1 MPIDDLPLYPTKK
14 GMRPCAEE
22 IGDPNYRVAIHS
34 HNVLAFSD
42 VHLGSDLVSHAIPDA
57 PRRSRLSAERDRDLS
72 ALLDWYRAHR
82 VAGRPWRLVIG
93 GDFVDFSGMSVMAE
107 AHELVTAP
115 TEEEIAHGLGGAPDH
130 SLAKLRLVMDHH
142 ASVMQSLADFVA
154 AGNQLVIVRGNHD
167 VDWHWDCVQE
177 EFKARLAALA
187 VVAEAS
193 IEFAPWFYYEEG
205 RLYLEHGHQY
215 DSYCSHE
222 HVLYPVAPGD
232 PRRMAQS
239 LSDVLVRYIVRP
251 TRGLMEG
258 GHEKRGVLDYLRFG
272 LSLGVSGALLLLR
285 RFVEA
290 NRALFSLWRDHDGRT
305 AKRSRREAARRMR
318 RLAVAY
324 KISRKRLRA
333 LMKLQHKPATA
344 SLGAIATSL
353 MLDRLA
359 LGTLAVVAAVTLF
372 AFHEHFTLLAPV
384 VGVLA
389 VAVVVSRRI
398 WLVRHT
404 PEPSAE
410 LRERSALVARLFPAA
425 FVVMGHTHL
434 PEMKVTAERTT
445 YVNLG
450 AWAEEESPDGSPPAL
465 PATRTHFVL
474 TSEGE
479 KVAAELRIWDA
490 DGPRPFE
497 AAQS

>member
-1 MPIDDLPLYPTKK
+1 ML
-14 GMRPCAEE
+14 PCAEHSAE
-22 IGDPNYRVAIHS
+22 PNYGVAIHS

-42 VHLGSDLVSHAIPDA
+42 VHLGSDLVSHAFPDA
-57 PRRSRLSAERDRDLS
+57 PRRTRLSEKRDRDLS

-82 VAGRPWRLVIG
+82 VEDRPWRLVIG
-93 GDFVDFSGMSVMAE
+93 GDFIDFSGMSVMAQ
-107 AHELVTAP
+107 AHEIVTEP
-115 TEEEIAHGLGGAPDH
+115 TEEEIAHGLGGAADH
-130 SLAKLRLVMDHH
+130 SLAKLKLVMDHH
-142 ASVMQSLADFVA
+142 ASIMQSLADFVA

-167 VDWHWDCVQE
+167 IDWHWDCVQA
-177 EFKARLAALA
+177 EFKTRLAALA
-187 VVAEAS
+187 QVPDGA

-232 PRRMAQS
+232 PRRMALS

-251 TRGLMEG
+251 TRGLVEG
-258 GHEKRGVLDYLRFG
+258 GHEKKGVLDYFRFG
-272 LSLGVSGALLLLR
+272 LSLGVKGALLLLS

-290 NRALFSLWRDHDGRT
+290 NRALFSLWRDHVGRT
-305 AKRSRREAARRMR
+305 AKKSRREADRRMR
-318 RLAVAY
+318 KLAVAY
-324 KISRKRLRA
+324 RISLKRLRA
-333 LMKLQHKPATA
+333 LMKLQRKPATA

-359 LGTLAVVAAVTLF
+359 LGTLAIVATV
-372 AFHEHFTLLAPV
+372 TLLAFSEHVSLLGPLI
-384 VGVLA
+384 GVLG

-434 PEMKVTAERTT
+434 PEMKTTAERTT

-474 TSEGE
+474 TYDGE
-479 KVAAELRIWDA
+479 NLAAELRIWDS

-497 AAQS
+497 APRV

>member
-1 MPIDDLPLYPTKK
+1 MV
-14 GMRPCAEE
+14 PCAEHPV
-22 IGDPNYRVAIHS
+22 DPDYRVSIHS

-57 PRRSRLSAERDRDLS
+57 PQRSRVSVARDRDLS
-72 ALLDWYRAHR
+72 ALLDWYRTHR
-82 VAGRPWRLVIG
+82 VADRPWRLVIG
-93 GDFVDFSGMSVMAE
+93 GDFIDFSGMSVMADARE
-107 AHELVTAP
+107 IVTEP
-115 TEEEIAHGLGGAPDH
+115 TDEEIAHGLGGAADH

-167 VDWHWDCVQE
+167 IDWHWDCVQA
-177 EFKARLAALA
+177 EFKARLALLA
-187 VVAEAS
+187 GASEAAV
-193 IEFAPWFYYEEG
+193 EFAPWFYYEEG

-232 PRRMAQS
+232 PRRMALS

-258 GHEKRGVLDYLRFG
+258 GHEKRGVFDYFRFG
-272 LSLGVSGALLLLR
+272 FSLGVKGALLLLR
-285 RFVEA
+285 RFVDA
-290 NRALFSLWRDHDGRT
+290 NRALFSLWRDHVGRT
-305 AKRSRREAARRMR
+305 AKASRREADRRVR

-324 KISRKRLRA
+324 KISLKRLRA
-333 LMKLQHKPATA
+333 LMKLQRKPATA

-372 AFHEHFTLLAPV
+372 VFREHFTLLAPL

-389 VAVVVSRRI
+389 VATVVARRI

-434 PEMKVTAERTT
+434 PEMKVTADRTT

-479 KVAAELRIWDA
+479 KFAAELRIWDA

-497 AAQS
+497 GKRS